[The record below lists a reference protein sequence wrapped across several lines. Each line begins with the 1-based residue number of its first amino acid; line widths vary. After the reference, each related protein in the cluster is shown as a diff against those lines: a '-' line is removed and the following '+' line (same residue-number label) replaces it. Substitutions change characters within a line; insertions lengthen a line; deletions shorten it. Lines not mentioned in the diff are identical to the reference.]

1 MVEQGTHKPL
11 VAGSIPAP
19 GTKFLSEV
27 ERNLSAEASA
37 KVTKTSVAGA
47 SFLLPSATFVSFV
60 CFVGNSSSYDL
71 VILAAGMGSRFGG
84 LKQVQPVGPH
94 GELIIEYSIFDALRA
109 GFDRLVLVIRKDIEA
124 DFRATI
130 GRRLESR
137 IAVEYVFQEL
147 TDVPAAHRAHA
158 GARTKPWGTGHAV
171 LAAREV
177 VKRPFAVIN
186 ADDFYGAA
194 GYRALAT
201 HFAGSSDYALVGYP
215 LRQTLSEHGSVSRGV
230 CAVDAAGR
238 LKNITELTKIEQ
250 TAAGVRYLDSA
261 GVAQPLTGDETVSVN
276 FWGFTPA
283 VLPQLQSLFEDFLVA
298 RSADPKAEFYLPTA
312 ISDLNE
318 RGAANVALLRSESAW
333 FGITYREDLPGAM
346 QAVRDLVAAGRY
358 PAPLWG

>member
-1 MVEQGTHKPL
+1 VC
-11 VAGSIPAP
+11 
-19 GTKFLSEV
+19 
-27 ERNLSAEASA
+27 
-37 KVTKTSVAGA
+37 
-47 SFLLPSATFVSFV
+47 FVS
-60 CFVGNSSSYDL
+60 FVGNSSSYDL

-137 IAVEYVFQEL
+137 MAVEYVFQEL
-147 TDVPAAHRAHA
+147 ADVPAAYRVAA
-158 GARTKPWGTGHAV
+158 VSRTKPWGTGHAV
-171 LAAREV
+171 LAARDAV
-177 VKRPFAVIN
+177 RRPFAVIN

-201 HFAGSSDYALVGYP
+201 HFAGSADYALVGYP
-215 LRQTLSEHGSVSRGV
+215 LRQTLSEHGAVSRGV

-238 LKNITELTKIEQ
+238 LQNITELTKIEKIP
-250 TAAGVRYLDSA
+250 TGARYLDAA
-261 GVAQPLTGDETVSVN
+261 GLAQPLTGHETVSVN

-283 VLPQLQSLFEDFLVA
+283 VLPQLQNLFEDFLAA
-298 RSADPKAEFYLPTA
+298 RSTDPKAEFYLPTA

-318 RGAANVALLRSESAW
+318 RGSAQVALLRSESAW

-346 QAVRDLVAAGRY
+346 SAVRELVAAGHY